1 MVDTKDSDSDET
13 KVQRNSVNLPYVM
26 ATGRIKPTL
35 EQIIKASVPDKF
47 TQDFLTTK
55 LGIKGGS
62 GKAMLPFLKKIGFVG
77 SDGSPT
83 EVYKD
88 FRIDSTRGNAMA
100 KAVIEGYG
108 LLGEMNEYFY
118 DLNDN
123 DLKDLVVRA
132 TGAKS
137 TSSTVA
143 AIVNTIKAL
152 KEYAAFDS
160 DVIEQTKDD
169 IFKTPTNHE
178 EEPTRKETRPKQP
191 SSNLN
196 FDNIKLGYTINLNL
210 PASSDISVYNAIFKS
225 LKENL
230 FDD

>member
-1 MVDTKDSDSDET
+1 MTDPKDTDKDET
-13 KVQRNSVNLPYVM
+13 KVQRSSVNLPYVM

-100 KAVIEGYG
+100 KAVIDGYT
-108 LLGEMNEYFY
+108 LLSEMNEYFY

-123 DLKDLVVRA
+123 DLKDLIIRA

-169 IFKTPTNHE
+169 VFKAPVNSE
-178 EEPTRKETRPKQP
+178 EQLPRRETKQKQP
-191 SSNLN
+191 TGNLN